1 MLFVTAYVIIG
12 TIILIKMIVA
22 DRELREIMKNSKVIT
37 VVVDVIIG
45 VLIWPVIIISR
56 AIRELR
62 YMLEQKS

>member
-12 TIILIKMIVA
+12 TVILIKMIVA

-45 VLIWPVIIISR
+45 VLIWPVIIVSR
-56 AIRELR
+56 AIRELK
-62 YMLEQKS
+62 YILERKS